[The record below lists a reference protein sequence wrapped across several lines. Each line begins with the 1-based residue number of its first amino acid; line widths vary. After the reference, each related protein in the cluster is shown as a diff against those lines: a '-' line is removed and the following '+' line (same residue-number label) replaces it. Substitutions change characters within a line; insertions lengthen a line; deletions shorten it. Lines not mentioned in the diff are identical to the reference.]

1 MFLTFA
7 LGLAW
12 MQLEFFRAAHMVLC
26 VLCVVPAE
34 LVTHFALAEAKHCP
48 PSPAPHTVPYPGK
61 CAGVA
66 RGLGGQDSQSNGPK
80 TYPIPHKVTFCGKL
94 EQGEF
99 SQGSSAQRMAGH
111 QSAEWQ
117 VVSDWL
123 SLHHLYCCL
132 IDVVGVVVFLL
143 FGGFLLFVLEFLFAW
158 ESFFGCLFFLS
169 SIHSLNSLYLDS
181 QTGGW
186 VITQEKEAYLP
197 ERATHHNILLSLL
210 PNVPITYANVK

>member
-1 MFLTFA
+1 MVKFHLIFLFLYLRVWKLHATKTALKKGRKEFIANIFHMFLTFA

-66 RGLGGQDSQSNGPK
+66 RGFGGQDSQSNGPK

-117 VVSDWL
+117 VVSD
-123 SLHHLYCCL
+123 
-132 IDVVGVVVFLL
+132 
-143 FGGFLLFVLEFLFAW
+143 
-158 ESFFGCLFFLS
+158 
-169 SIHSLNSLYLDS
+169 
-181 QTGGW
+181 
-186 VITQEKEAYLP
+186 
-197 ERATHHNILLSLL
+197 
-210 PNVPITYANVK
+210 